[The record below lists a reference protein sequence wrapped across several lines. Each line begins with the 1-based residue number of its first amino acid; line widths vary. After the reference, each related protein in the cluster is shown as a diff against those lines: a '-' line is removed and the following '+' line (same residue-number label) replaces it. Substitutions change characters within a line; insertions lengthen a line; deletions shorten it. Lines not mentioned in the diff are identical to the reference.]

1 MLDTKVTKLELKDP
15 SLLETRAYI
24 NGAWVEGEATFPVHN
39 PATGDL
45 IANVTDIDIEGT
57 RQTIDVAYTAKK
69 EWAAQTGKERGAILR
84 KWFDLM
90 VENADDLATI
100 LTAEMGKPWAE
111 ARGEILYGASFIE
124 WFAEEAKRI
133 YGDVIPGHQRDKRIV
148 VLKQPVGVV
157 GSITPWNFP
166 NAMIARKV
174 GPALA
179 VGCTF
184 VARPATLTPLSALA
198 MAVLGERAGIPAGV
212 LNVIPGT
219 DSSGVGNE
227 LCTND
232 KVAKITFT
240 GSTRVGQILMRQAA
254 GTIKKMSLELGG
266 NAPFI
271 VFDDADVDAA
281 VDGAMIAKFR
291 NNGQTCVCA
300 NRIYVQAGVY
310 DEFAAKLAEKTKDLN
325 VGNGFGDGI
334 TTGPLINDAAVAKVE
349 EHISD
354 AVSKGAT
361 VTMGGKRSDLGGT
374 FFEPTVLTGVTREMV
389 VAKDETFGPVAP
401 LFKFEEE
408 DDVVA
413 MANDSEFGLA
423 SYFYSRDLARVW
435 RVAEALESG
444 MVGVNTGLISTEVA
458 PFGGV
463 KQSGLGREGSKY
475 GTEDFLEMKYLC
487 MGEIQ

>member
-1 MLDTKVTKLELKDP
+1 MTLKLKDP
-15 SLLETRAYI
+15 SLLETRGYV
-24 NGAWVEGEATFPVHN
+24 NGVWLETEQTFPVHN
-39 PATGDL
+39 PSTGAL
-45 IANVTDIDIEGT
+45 IANVSDISIAGT
-57 RQTIDVAYTAKK
+57 SDAIDAAYAAKA
-69 EWAAQTGKERGAILR
+69 EWAALTGKERGTILR
-84 KWFDLM
+84 KWYDLM

-100 LTAEMGKPWAE
+100 LTAEMGKPWPE

-174 GPALA
+174 APALA

-184 VARPATLTPLSALA
+184 VARPAELTPLSALA

-212 LNVIPGT
+212 FNVIPSS
-219 DSSGVGNE
+219 DSAGVGQE
-227 LCTND
+227 LCAND

-240 GSTRVGQILMRQAA
+240 GSTRVGKILMSQCSD
-254 GTIKKMSLELGG
+254 TIKKMSLELGG

-271 VFDDADVDAA
+271 VFDDADLDAA
-281 VDGAMIAKFR
+281 VEGAMIAKYR

-300 NRIYVQAGVY
+300 NRIYVQEGVY
-310 DEFAAKLAEKTKDLN
+310 DAFAEKLAAATQSLTI
-325 VGNGFGDGI
+325 GDGFAEGV
-334 TTGPLINDAAVAKVE
+334 TTGPLINAAALDKVQSHIADAL
-349 EHISD
+349 D
-354 AVSKGAT
+354 KGAKLA
-361 VTMGGKRSDLGGT
+361 MGGAPSELGGT
-374 FFEPTVLTGVTREMV
+374 FFQPTVLTGVTPQMA
-389 VAKDETFGPVAP
+389 VAKEETFGPVAP
-401 LFKFEEE
+401 LFKFSDESE
-408 DDVVA
+408 VIA

-423 SYFYSRDLARVW
+423 SYFYSNDLARVW

-444 MVGVNTGLISTEVA
+444 MVGINTGLISTEVA
-458 PFGGV
+458 PFGGI

-475 GTEDFLEMKYLC
+475 GTEDFLEIKYLC
-487 MGEIQ
+487 LGGIQ